1 MPWHGLR
8 RLLALGR
15 LDPLDLLRDAG
26 VDILLETREGTKAEE
41 DLEVHEER
49 REDDGCEERTGAH
62 EHRTVLDATLSPIKS
77 GSRMGERKYENGED
91 RTRDGRTT
99 EEVVEERGGTALG
112 DEVPGE
118 LREPGDDVGDG
129 RDLDAAG
136 LVCV

>member
-1 MPWHGLR
+1 MKG
-8 RLLALGR
+8 GR
-15 LDPLDLLRDAG
+15 GRVSIELYLTQLYLPSRTEAG
-26 VDILLETREGTKAEE
+26 WR
-41 DLEVHEER
+41 
-49 REDDGCEERTGAH
+49 
-62 EHRTVLDATLSPIKS
+62 
-77 GSRMGERKYENGED
+77 ERKYESEED

-99 EEVVEERGGTALG
+99 EEVVEERGGAALG

>member
-1 MPWHGLR
+1 M
-8 RLLALGR
+8 
-15 LDPLDLLRDAG
+15 D
-26 VDILLETREGTKAEE
+26 VLLEAREGTKAEE
-41 DLEVHEER
+41 DLEVHKEW
-49 REDDGCEERTGAH
+49 REDDGCEERMGAR
-62 EHRTVLDATLSPIKS
+62 EHRTVVDATLSP
-77 GSRMGERKYENGED
+77 SRAEAGRRERKYKNGED

-99 EEVVEERGGTALG
+99 EEVVEERGGAALG